1 MINII
6 NRDFTNLGMIDDYTS
21 FIGGRGYSGIVG
33 FELHL
38 HEDTVGAEHL
48 LKENILY
55 REHNKPYVIL
65 YRKISSSTGEMVV
78 KGLELKSYLNRWV
91 VFPPSGESHLKIK
104 GTAEDIMK
112 QYVEATLI
120 RKGILDKFA
129 IKPNLD
135 RGEITTY
142 QSRYK
147 NLAEELET
155 LGKANGL
162 GWNLILDLENKKFVF
177 DILQGDDRT
186 ENQVDLPAAIFSLE
200 YDNIEDQELTESRMD
215 YSNTAIVAG
224 QGEGVDRVINIIGD
238 NDLGFDSYELFV
250 DARDLEEEE
259 ELPDRGKQ
267 KLAEVNEVLNFDS
280 SVLAN
285 NNLVFEEDFRLGD
298 IVTIVN
304 NKWGIKADRRIE
316 KVSEIS
322 EQSGFLVEVEFGD
335 SPPTIIEKVKRIT
348 DAPIYEGGTGGGVN
362 LDAGRPDSN
371 YGGIGSLDGGGV

>member
-21 FIGGRGYSGIVG
+21 FIGGRGYSSIVG

-48 LKENILY
+48 IKENILY
-55 REHNKPYVIL
+55 VEPNKPYIIL

-78 KGLELKSYLNRWV
+78 KGLELKAYLNRWV

-162 GWNLILDLENKKFVF
+162 GWNLILDLDNKKFVF

-267 KLAEVNEVLNFDS
+267 KLAEVDEVLNFDS

-285 NNLVFEEDFRLGD
+285 NNLVYEEDFRLGD